1 MFQKKVSFL
10 VKALH
15 WCLHLHLD
23 RSKFDLSS
31 WVIPSIPMVKL
42 KDCSFN
48 IWRSHRKQTK
58 HSGDIAI
65 SFTVIFM
72 ILVASKLILLYLVR
86 IRKIMNMIETYWAS
100 FETLIFTEM
109 WRILVEEGIKSGKVT
124 LEYHEKIRN
133 CKLYCFFGLRKVFLM
148 LSSLC
153 LGYVQILLNRSKKI
167 IV

>member
-1 MFQKKVSFL
+1 MTVCSRQFVHADTVEKQVPFL
-10 VKALH
+10 TKAWY

-109 WRILVEEGIKSGKVT
+109 WRILVEQGIENEEMT
-124 LEYHEKIRN
+124 LKY
-133 CKLYCFFGLRKVFLM
+133 L
-148 LSSLC
+148 
-153 LGYVQILLNRSKKI
+153 
-167 IV
+167 